1 MEISIISGDISIR
14 AQTRD
19 TATARAILA
28 TLPIQSCAQ
37 TWGDEVYFAIAATA
51 ELENNAKQVV
61 EAGEIAFWTQGNS
74 IAIGFGPTPMSHG
87 DEIRLAAPTNIW
99 ADAIDDVTLLS
110 EVKTGDEIHVKINQ
124 TAT

>member
-1 MEISIISGDISIR
+1 
-14 AQTRD
+14 
-19 TATARAILA
+19 
-28 TLPIQSCAQ
+28 
-37 TWGDEVYFAIAATA
+37 
-51 ELENNAKQVV
+51 
-61 EAGEIAFWTQGNS
+61 
-74 IAIGFGPTPMSHG
+74 MSHG